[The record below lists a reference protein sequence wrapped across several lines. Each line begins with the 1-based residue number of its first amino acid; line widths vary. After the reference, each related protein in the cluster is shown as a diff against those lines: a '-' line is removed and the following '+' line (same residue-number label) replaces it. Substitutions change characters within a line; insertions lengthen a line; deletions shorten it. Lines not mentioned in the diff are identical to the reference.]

1 MNTTGNILVGALEA
15 ATDKVGERER
25 RDFGHIFRRK
35 NSRFLWVRYKVNG
48 KTYEES
54 SGSADRR
61 KAEKLLSRRE
71 AELGLGQF
79 TAPDVKRT
87 TVVELAQHFRDDYK
101 VNGRRSLRRADT
113 SLDHLLPFFGAVWQ
127 EDAQHPDGGTWTGG
141 ARAVTVTADRVTA
154 YIRERQ
160 EAKAAP
166 ATIRNEL
173 AALKRMFT
181 LGLRAGKVGH
191 RPHIPAIQVSNAR
204 QGFFEPDDFA
214 AVYAELPEYL
224 QPVAE
229 FCYLTGWRSR
239 SEVLLLTWAQVDFR
253 AGVVRLEPRTTK
265 NDEGR
270 TFPFDALPELKRLL
284 EAQRDRTK
292 ALERAAGRIIPHV
305 FHHDGQP
312 IRYMRRAWLSACKR
326 AATFTHPNGVKEV
339 VRGHLLGRLPHDFR
353 RTAVRNLVR
362 AGVPERVA
370 MQLTGHKT
378 RAVFDRYNIVNERD
392 LRDGVSRLAAL
403 HAARPERR
411 RGTVGGQ

>member
-1 MNTTGNILVGALEA
+1 VN
-15 ATDKVGERER
+15 ATETKTR
-25 RDFGHIFRRK
+25 RDFGRIFQRK
-35 NSRFLWVRYKVNG
+35 ESRFFWVRYRVNG
-48 KTYEES
+48 KLYEES
-54 SGSADRR
+54 SRSPDVRQ
-61 KAEKLLSRRE
+61 AEKLLARRE
-71 AELGLGQF
+71 AELGLGAF

-87 TVVELAQHFRDDYK
+87 TIVELAQMLRDDYR
-101 VNGRRSLRRADT
+101 VNGRRSLRRANT
-113 SLDHLLPFFGAVWQ
+113 SLDHVLEHFGAVWE
-127 EDAQHPDGGTWTGG
+127 EDPQHPDGGEWTGG

-154 YIRERQ
+154 YMRERQ
-160 EAKAAP
+160 EAEAAP

-181 LGLRAGKVGH
+181 LGLRAGKVAQ
-191 RPHIPAIQVSNAR
+191 RPHIPAIQVSNTR
-204 QGFFEPDDFA
+204 QGFFEPDDFTA
-214 AVYAELPEYL
+214 IYAELPEYL

-239 SEVLLLTWAQVDFR
+239 SEVLLLTWAQVDFA

-270 TFPFDALPELKRLL
+270 TFPFDALPALKRLL

-292 ALERAAGRIIPHV
+292 ALERTAGRIIPHV
-305 FHHDGQP
+305 FHNDGLP

-326 AATFTHPNGVKEV
+326 AATVTYPNGVKEV
-339 VRGHLLGRLPHDFR
+339 VRGHLLDRLPHDFR

>member
-1 MNTTGNILVGALEA
+1 
-15 ATDKVGERER
+15 
-25 RDFGHIFRRK
+25 
-35 NSRFLWVRYKVNG
+35 VRYKVNG
-48 KTYEES
+48 KSYDES
-54 SGSADRR
+54 SGSADQR
-61 KAEKLLSRRE
+61 KAEKLLARRE
-71 AELGLGQF
+71 AELGLGSF

-87 TVVELAQHFRDDYK
+87 TIVELAQMLRDDYK

-113 SLDHLLPFFGAVWQ
+113 SLDHVLAHFGAAW
-127 EDAQHPDGGTWTGG
+127 EKKPDHPDGGEWKGG

-154 YIRERQ
+154 YMRQRQ
-160 EAKAAP
+160 EAGAAP

-181 LGLRAGKVGH
+181 LGVRAGKVTH

-204 QGFFEPDDFA
+204 QGFFEPADFA
-214 AVYAELPEYL
+214 ALYAELPDYL

-239 SEVLLLTWAQVDFR
+239 SEVLPLTWAQVDFA

-270 TFPFDALPELKRLL
+270 TFPFDAHPDLKRLL
-284 EAQRDRTK
+284 EKQRDRTK
-292 ALERAAGRIIPHV
+292 VLERKSGRIIPHV
-305 FHHDGQP
+305 FHNAGQP
-312 IRYMRRAWLSACKR
+312 IKYMRCAWLSACKR
-326 AATFTHPNGVKEV
+326 AATVTHPNGVKEV
-339 VRGHLLGRLPHDFR
+339 VRAHLLGRLPHDSR

-392 LRDGVSRLAAL
+392 LRDGVTRLAAL
-403 HAARPERR
+403 HALPR
-411 RGTVGGQ
+411 RGA

>member
-1 MNTTGNILVGALEA
+1 MNP
-15 ATDKVGERER
+15 R
-25 RDFGHIFRRK
+25 RDFGTLRLRGRIW
-35 NSRFLWVRYKVNG
+35 WVRYKVNG
-48 KTYEES
+48 KPYDES

-61 KAEKLLSRRE
+61 KAEKLLARRE
-71 AELGLGQF
+71 AELGLGAF

-87 TVVELAQHFRDDYK
+87 TVVELAHMLRDDYK

-113 SLDHLLPFFGAVWQ
+113 SLDHVLTHFGAVWQ
-127 EDAQHPDGGTWTGG
+127 EDQNHPDGGQWTGG

-154 YIRERQ
+154 YMRERQ
-160 EAKAAP
+160 EAGAAP

-181 LGLRAGKVGH
+181 LGIRAGKLAH

-204 QGFFEPDDFA
+204 QGFFEREDFA
-214 AVYAELPEYL
+214 AVYAELPDYL

-239 SEVLLLTWAQVDFR
+239 SEVLPLTWAQVDFA

-270 TFPFDALPELKRLL
+270 TFPFDALPALKRLL
-284 EAQRDRTK
+284 ERQRERTK
-292 ALERAAGRIIPHV
+292 ALERASGRIIPHV
-305 FHHDGQP
+305 FHNEGQP

-326 AATFTHPNGVKEV
+326 AATITHPNGVKEV
-339 VRGHLLGRLPHDFR
+339 VRAHLLDRLPHDFR

-392 LRDGVSRLAAL
+392 LRDGVAKLSTL
-403 HAARPERR
+403 HQRQANA
-411 RGTVGGQ
+411 